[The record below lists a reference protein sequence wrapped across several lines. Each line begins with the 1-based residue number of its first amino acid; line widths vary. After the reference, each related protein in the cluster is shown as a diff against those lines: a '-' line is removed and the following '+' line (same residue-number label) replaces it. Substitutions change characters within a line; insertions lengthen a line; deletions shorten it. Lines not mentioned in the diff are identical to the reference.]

1 MSIAFDAYIAKK
13 RGLSYGQYM
22 ALTDEA
28 VALYQNSRA
37 ERGLN
42 ESKERERLR
51 KQYKK
56 EFDKAHLR
64 AKKKR

>member
-1 MSIAFDAYIAKK
+1 MSLALDNYIAKK

-22 ALTDEA
+22 ALTDE
-28 VALYQNSRA
+28 
-37 ERGLN
+37 
-42 ESKERERLR
+42 KERERLR

-56 EFDKAHLR
+56 EFDQEHLR